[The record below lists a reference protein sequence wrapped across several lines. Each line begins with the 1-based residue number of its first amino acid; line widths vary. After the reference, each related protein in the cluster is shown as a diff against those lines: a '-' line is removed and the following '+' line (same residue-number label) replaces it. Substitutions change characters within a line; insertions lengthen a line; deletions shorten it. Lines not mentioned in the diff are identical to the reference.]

1 MCHSYNKNILLICP
15 ILNLQGC
22 NITGLNTD
30 ITLYTTRIRIK
41 K

>member
-1 MCHSYNKNILLICP
+1 MTETLEQLDQKAGHA
-15 ILNLQGC
+15 
-22 NITGLNTD
+22 GLNTD